1 MGRLLML
8 KFNSMQEILRR
19 IGLITDKIY
28 LLLLK
33 GETLDI
39 SDIETIY
46 QLYIE
51 RSELLGIIENELKD
65 DNNDTEK
72 INKIHTFL
80 NNLKE
85 LDEKNINLLKNNI
98 KILSEKLKK
107 INTNKSL
114 MIYST
119 RK

>member
-1 MGRLLML
+1 
-8 KFNSMQEILRR
+8 MQEILNR
-19 IGLITDKIY
+19 IGLISEKIY

-33 GETLDI
+33 GEALDI
-39 SDIETIY
+39 SDADTIY

-51 RSELLGIIENELKD
+51 RSELLGIIENELK
-65 DNNDTEK
+65 NNDNDEHK
-72 INKIHTFL
+72 INEINTFL
-80 NNLKE
+80 NNLKK

-98 KILSEKLKK
+98 KILTEKLKQ

-114 MIYST
+114 MIYAT

>member
-1 MGRLLML
+1 
-8 KFNSMQEILRR
+8 MQEILKR
-19 IGLITDKIY
+19 IELITEKIY

-33 GETLDI
+33 GEVLDI
-39 SDIETIY
+39 GDSETIF

-51 RSELLGIIENELKD
+51 RSELLNIIENELKD
-65 DNNDTEK
+65 DTIDTEK
-72 INKIHTFL
+72 INEIHNFL
-80 NNLKE
+80 SKLKM

-107 INTNKSL
+107 INLNKSL
-114 MIYST
+114 MIYTT